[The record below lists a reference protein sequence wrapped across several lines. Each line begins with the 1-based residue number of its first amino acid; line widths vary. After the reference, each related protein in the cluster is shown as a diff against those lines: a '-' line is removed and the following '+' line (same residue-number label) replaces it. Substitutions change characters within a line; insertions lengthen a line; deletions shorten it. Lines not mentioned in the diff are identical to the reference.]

1 MIKNIQKIIKDD
13 ISAALKNPVVLI
25 VLIALIILPSLY
37 SVINIYACWDPYE
50 DTDNI
55 NFIIVN
61 NDNPVTVNGTTYAY
75 GDMVVDELKNNSNFN
90 WVYKDEDEAR
100 ESLKNGTDYAAI
112 IIPED
117 FSKDI
122 LSVYSGNPKQA
133 KIEYLD
139 NDKTSPVAPKITSK
153 AASNVVNE
161 INNKIHE
168 EYNTKNYIS
177 SNPVLLQQAQSSQTQ
192 NTTTANTTNTTVTN
206 TNNSLAQSTSIQ
218 NVKNYFHEPT
228 TLSNYS
234 YYEADTYGQQVSSFY
249 TVLAAW
255 VGGIILVALL
265 STKPTENKE
274 KYKPIEVYFGKIGL
288 FSIMSILQAIV
299 TFIALSLLGI
309 PMSNSVLMLGCM
321 ILIGLSFTA
330 IIYSLVSVFGNVG
343 KAIALIILVFQ
354 ISGTNG
360 IYPIEIM
367 STLFQTIMPYLPMTY
382 AILIL
387 KDAVF
392 GVVWPSFIRNI
403 LCLII
408 FPLCAV
414 ALSIVVKEKLDK
426 SSKFFEEK
434 LDESNLFE
442 LRK

>member
-274 KYKPIEVYFGKIGL
+274 KYKPIEV
-288 FSIMSILQAIV
+288 
-299 TFIALSLLGI
+299 
-309 PMSNSVLMLGCM
+309 
-321 ILIGLSFTA
+321 
-330 IIYSLVSVFGNVG
+330 
-343 KAIALIILVFQ
+343 
-354 ISGTNG
+354 
-360 IYPIEIM
+360 
-367 STLFQTIMPYLPMTY
+367 
-382 AILIL
+382 
-387 KDAVF
+387 
-392 GVVWPSFIRNI
+392 
-403 LCLII
+403 
-408 FPLCAV
+408 
-414 ALSIVVKEKLDK
+414 
-426 SSKFFEEK
+426 
-434 LDESNLFE
+434 
-442 LRK
+442 